1 MAETRKSKNE
11 TYYELTLR
19 IENIKFTHHHFMSEE
34 HRIQARLV
42 INYENYVTNVR
53 KHESSKVA
61 ESLAQYR
68 LTWLE
73 KKNRSANFQG
83 LPDSPSKL
91 SVSNILDIVSDLRG
105 RRNIELSNIK
115 SSFDQVLTTWGELE
129 QQRHQQGFMS
139 TRAKVTVFVLAA
151 PENDREIWN
160 SDIRDELEEKK
171 AQHDR
176 DLEEYHV
183 KYRDYKRAKVK
194 ILLCISN
201 LQDVPI
207 IFKTSEFLHLIR
219 P

>member
-1 MAETRKSKNE
+1 
-11 TYYELTLR
+11 
-19 IENIKFTHHHFMSEE
+19 MSEE

-105 RRNIELSNIK
+105 RRNIELS
-115 SSFDQVLTTWGELE
+115 WA
-129 QQRHQQGFMS
+129 QGLGRGRQGLVNGS
-139 TRAKVTVFVLAA
+139 KCLGLRKNEAAGIRTLAA
-151 PENDREIWN
+151 
-160 SDIRDELEEKK
+160 K
-171 AQHDR
+171 
-176 DLEEYHV
+176 
-183 KYRDYKRAKVK
+183 
-194 ILLCISN
+194 SN
-201 LQDVPI
+201 HHQ
-207 IFKTSEFLHLIR
+207 TC
-219 P
+219 